1 MTKHS
6 VIEQGRAPCAALSFF
21 PGAEPWNDSNTG
33 ENQGAGPV
41 LDSGAQKPATDAWRW
56 IQKEVHANRLA
67 TMGQLTASLAHEVS
81 QPLGATMTNAQA
93 ALRWLGADQP
103 NLMEAREAL
112 SRIVRDISRA
122 SAIVSQIRGLGRK
135 TPPRE
140 DWVDLNST
148 IRDVIDMTR
157 TEAIES
163 AVSVRA
169 DLAEGLPFVQGN
181 QVELQQVILNL
192 IVNAIEAMREM
203 SKGVREL
210 LIVTATTEADDVLV
224 SVCDTGPGL
233 APATIKN
240 LFKAFHTTKPNGLGL
255 GLSICRTI
263 VETHEGEL
271 WAKTD
276 ALRGAIFQFTLPAR
290 RNGFV

>member
-1 MTKHS
+1 MEHLN
-6 VIEQGRAPCAALSFF
+6 V
-21 PGAEPWNDSNTG
+21 G
-33 ENQGAGPV
+33 ENQSAGLV
-41 LDSGAQKPATDAWRW
+41 LDSAVPKPATDTRRW
-56 IQKEVHANRLA
+56 TQTETHTNRLA
-67 TMGQLTASLAHEVS
+67 AMGRLTASLAHEVN

-93 ALRWLGADQP
+93 ALRWLGAEQP

-112 SRIVRDISRA
+112 SRIVRDVSRA
-122 SAIVSQIRGLGRK
+122 SAIVHQIRGLGKK
-135 TPPRE
+135 TTPRE
-140 DWVDLNST
+140 DLVDLNSA

-157 TEAIES
+157 SEAMES
-163 AVSVRA
+163 GVSVRA

-240 LFKAFHTTKPNGLGL
+240 LFKAFHTTKPDGLGL

-263 VETHEGEL
+263 VEAHEGEL
-271 WAKTD
+271 WAKAD

>member
-1 MTKHS
+1 M
-6 VIEQGRAPCAALSFF
+6 GR
-21 PGAEPWNDSNTG
+21 
-33 ENQGAGPV
+33 
-41 LDSGAQKPATDAWRW
+41 
-56 IQKEVHANRLA
+56 
-67 TMGQLTASLAHEVS
+67 LTASLAHEVN

-93 ALRWLGADQP
+93 ALRWLGAEQP

-112 SRIVRDISRA
+112 SRIVRDVSRA
-122 SAIVSQIRGLGRK
+122 SAIVHQIRGLGKK
-135 TPPRE
+135 TTPRE
-140 DWVDLNST
+140 DLVDLNSA

-157 TEAIES
+157 SEAMES
-163 AVSVRA
+163 GVSVRA

-181 QVELQQVILNL
+181 PVELQQVLLNL
-192 IVNAIEAMREM
+192 IINSIEAMREM

-224 SVCDTGPGL
+224 SVRDTGPGL
-233 APATIKN
+233 APAAIKN

-271 WAKTD
+271 WANAD
-276 ALRGAIFQFTLPAR
+276 APRGAVFQFTLPAR
-290 RNGFV
+290 RNCIV